1 MILGSMANFVMAGFC
16 FLFIKQA
23 KNYLATNW
31 DAIVAAVSEDLP
43 HSSKDDPLLTVLTLM
58 SPCFLSCLPLCFIY
72 LILLFDRNHQQHARR
87 CPLHTNSP

>member
-31 DAIVAAVSEDLP
+31 DAIVAAVRETLP
-43 HSSKDDPLLTVLTLM
+43 HSSPTPFAALLGPFPREFSV
-58 SPCFLSCLPLCFIY
+58 
-72 LILLFDRNHQQHARR
+72 
-87 CPLHTNSP
+87 